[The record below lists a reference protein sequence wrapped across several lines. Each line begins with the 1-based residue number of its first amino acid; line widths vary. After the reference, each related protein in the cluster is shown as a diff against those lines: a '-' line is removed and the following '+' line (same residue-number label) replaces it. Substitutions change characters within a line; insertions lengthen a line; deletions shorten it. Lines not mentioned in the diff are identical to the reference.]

1 MSHTPH
7 ELAEEFPQQVEALH
21 RLKQENA
28 HFAKLFDSYH
38 NVNRAIHRAET
49 QVEPVSEDEES
60 RMRRERLAL
69 KDEIA
74 HMLNGG

>member
-38 NVNRAIHRAET
+38 NVNPCHS
-49 QVEPVSEDEES
+49 P
-60 RMRRERLAL
+60 RRDTGRTCL
-69 KDEIA
+69 
-74 HMLNGG
+74 

>member
-7 ELAEEFPQQVEALH
+7 ELAEEFPQQVEELH

-49 QVEPVSEDEES
+49 HVEPVSEDEES